1 MSSTAFSI
9 SGDLPRSLGISSNST
24 VSALAGLFSSVM
36 ISLSK
41 GLGAPVGS
49 ILAGPAD
56 FIEQAR
62 TVRKQFGGGW
72 RQAGILAAAARVAL
86 QESPPLLARDHQ
98 RARSLAEAAARAGFR
113 ISPEQVETN
122 IVIFEDEEPRA
133 EAHVQ
138 MLAQKGILCLSTSPT
153 SVRMVTHRDLTDED
167 IQRAVVALAGLPEP
181 A

>member
-1 MSSTAFSI
+1 MATAH
-9 SGDLPRSLGISSNST
+9 
-24 VSALAGLFSSVM
+24 A
-36 ISLSK
+36 
-41 GLGAPVGS
+41 
-49 ILAGPAD
+49 
-56 FIEQAR
+56 
-62 TVRKQFGGGW
+62 
-72 RQAGILAAAARVAL
+72 
-86 QESPPLLARDHQ
+86 
-98 RARSLAEAAARAGFR
+98 ARSLAEAAARAGFR